1 MTLRVVSNL
10 PPEFIGKI
18 CKITAFGVELEKEYE
33 QLFGIGNYNSALLL
47 FEYCYCNNN
56 SELNLMFIDEV
67 PITRNGVTWYCMKE
81 VGKYA
86 SGDYYWYTLNQVMIC
101 K

>member
-1 MTLRVVSNL
+1 MILRVVSDL

-33 QLFGIGNYNSALLL
+33 QLFGIGNYNYALLL
-47 FEYCYCNNN
+47 FEYYYCNNN
-56 SELNLMFIDEV
+56 YELSLMFIDEA

-81 VGKYA
+81 VA
-86 SGDYYWYTLNQVMIC
+86 QC
-101 K
+101 